1 MNPRNPRLRALAL
14 LSLATFAA
22 ACDSDDVAPTDPVP
36 EALAG
41 TWVAT
46 PDCQPACAFS
56 VTLTEGGQTISLLEP
71 PISASIEVEIA
82 TGGGF
87 VMRAELHGTDFVSA
101 GTARTEGSRVY
112 ITLPTGAVDTAT
124 YSIAGDLLTLEYQN
138 EIRSI
143 DFDGQPGADPGR
155 VRAVLQRN

>member
-1 MNPRNPRLRALAL
+1 WIRSRKMNPRNPRLRALAL

-56 VTLTEGGQTISLLEP
+56 VTLTEAGQTIRLRDP
-71 PISASIEVEIA
+71 PITASIEVEIA

-87 VMRAELHGTDFVSA
+87 VMRLSGTDFVSA
-101 GTARTEGSRVY
+101 GTARTEGSTIY
-112 ITLPTGAVDTAT
+112 ITLPSGKMDTAT

-138 EIRSI
+138 EISM
-143 DFDGQPGADPGR
+143 DFDGDGDKEAGR
-155 VRAVLQRN
+155 V